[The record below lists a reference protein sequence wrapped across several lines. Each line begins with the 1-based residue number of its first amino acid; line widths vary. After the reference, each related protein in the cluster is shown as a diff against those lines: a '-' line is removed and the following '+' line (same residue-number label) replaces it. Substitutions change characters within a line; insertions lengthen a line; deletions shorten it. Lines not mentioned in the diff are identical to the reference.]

1 MAETE
6 EAEGRRRRAITIVV
20 DDLTSTASVASERGL
35 EAAPQE
41 LGRDWGVIVTRG
53 PTAGTWCQH
62 TSGVRIETDER
73 TARTI
78 AILFADRARGDAE
91 YEARK
96 PLGGT
101 HRAMSPSNEH
111 AWRIQGPMADSGKV
125 QLELPIG
132 STYNET
138 IQADGDF
145 LFVTDET
152 TLIRVPKAVLLQVL
166 RNAGWIP

>member
-1 MAETE
+1 
-6 EAEGRRRRAITIVV
+6 
-20 DDLTSTASVASERGL
+20 
-35 EAAPQE
+35 
-41 LGRDWGVIVTRG
+41 
-53 PTAGTWCQH
+53 
-62 TSGVRIETDER
+62 
-73 TARTI
+73 
-78 AILFADRARGDAE
+78 
-91 YEARK
+91 
-96 PLGGT
+96 
-101 HRAMSPSNEH
+101 MSSSNEH
-111 AWRIQGPMADSGKV
+111 AWRVQGPMADSGKV